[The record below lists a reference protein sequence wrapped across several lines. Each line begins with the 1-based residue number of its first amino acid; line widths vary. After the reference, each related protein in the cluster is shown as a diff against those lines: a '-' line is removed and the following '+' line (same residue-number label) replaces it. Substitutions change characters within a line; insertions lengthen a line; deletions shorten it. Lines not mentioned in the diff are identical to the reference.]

1 MGSPTVKMPSNVVC
15 KTTHNSKVPFDFS
28 RCHLVDGILKFLYNK
43 TTSSLETVK
52 GSQWFWLECSYQHY
66 RHTSYTYTNTYTHT
80 PKYTNISRKFSDF
93 IIFYAASS
101 HFYCKDGQTFPQRQ
115 RLFMSSRRTTL
126 LWSPLDNNI
135 WISQHVHRVTLRWGE
150 EIYVDKFHFSMSIIG
165 SSMIQHCK

>member
-1 MGSPTVKMPSNVVC
+1 MHVDDSNKTLNHTYIHVYNLSRTYTQMGSPTVKMPSNVVC

-80 PKYTNISRKFSDF
+80 HPSTLTSVASFQIVLYFMLLLL
-93 IIFYAASS
+93 IFTVRMDK
-101 HFYCKDGQTFPQRQ
+101 HFLRGRDCLRAPEELRCYG
-115 RLFMSSRRTTL
+115 
-126 LWSPLDNNI
+126 
-135 WISQHVHRVTLRWGE
+135 VH
-150 EIYVDKFHFSMSIIG
+150 SIIT
-165 SSMIQHCK
+165 SESANTYTV